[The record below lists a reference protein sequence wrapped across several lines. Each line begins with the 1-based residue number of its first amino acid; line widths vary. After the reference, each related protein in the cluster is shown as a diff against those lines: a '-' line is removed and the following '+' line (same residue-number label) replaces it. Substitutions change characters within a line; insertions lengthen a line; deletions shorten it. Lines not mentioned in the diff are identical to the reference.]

1 MKLGTFQ
8 AHIDEMCQQKKISL
22 EEAAD
27 LVHALG
33 IHAVCVGADWIGD
46 PAQERGRLERV
57 GFHISDVFGSL
68 NFITEEEVRP
78 AAKRLVERAAAL
90 GADRLLVTTEPF
102 RDRGNEVVRRED
114 DDRAAQGL
122 CVCCELAAANGIQV
136 VVEDYDVNDGPFSF
150 GDDLRYI
157 LGQAG
162 RVGFAYDSGNFAF
175 ADEDEIANLERM
187 RGKLAGVVHFKDRS
201 LQKYRPDEQIRN
213 PLVSL
218 DGVQYYPCPVGSGII
233 RFEEIKKILQETGFD
248 GTILLEHFNS
258 PDQYGYLRESAGYV
272 KRLFGM

>member
-22 EEAAD
+22 GEAAE

-46 PAQERGRLERV
+46 PAQERERLERV

-68 NFITEEEVRP
+68 NFITEEDVRP

-90 GADRLLVTTEPF
+90 GAERLLVTTESF
-102 RDRGNEVVRRED
+102 RNRDDEAMRRED

-122 CVCCELAAANGIQV
+122 CVCCELAAAYGIQV
-136 VVEDYDVNDGPFSF
+136 VVEDYDVNDGPFTF
-150 GDDLRYI
+150 GADLRYI

-162 RVGFAYDSGNFAF
+162 RVGFAYDSDNFAF
-175 ADEDEIANLERM
+175 ADEDEIANLKMMKE
-187 RGKLAGVVHFKDRS
+187 KLAGVVHFKDRS
-201 LQKYRPDEQIRN
+201 LQKYRPDEQIGN

-218 DGVQYYPCPVGSGII
+218 KGVRYYPCPVGSGII
-233 RFEEIKKILQETGFD
+233 RFEEIRRILWETGFD

-258 PDQYGYLRESAGYV
+258 PDQYGYLRESAGFV
-272 KRLFGM
+272 RRLYGI